1 MAHRLL
7 VGGELVLYGD
17 VGRIWYDDDGFTATD
32 VMEALAEFG
41 EGDLTVR
48 LNSGGGL
55 AFEGITIFN
64 LLRAHAGRITMIVDG
79 IAASAASVIAMAG
92 ESRIMRLGAMLMIH
106 DPSSVAWGDA
116 QDHRHTADRLDA
128 LATNVAGIYAR
139 VSGKDL
145 DEVRD
150 LMRVETWMSA
160 DQALEGGFAT
170 AVDEE
175 AAEEMSAF
183 AYDAYLNAPSTIPQ
197 TAYRRRPSLSAT
209 SSAPAAKT
217 KEHDVSALS
226 ATAAQLAATTT
237 HTQPTMAAPAPAAPS
252 APAPA
257 AQPAPAATELQ
268 PTQPTMSV
276 RDATM
281 DIMSRCRS
289 ARLSSEQTFEVVEK
303 AAGSVEAA
311 KDLIITMM
319 ADRDPQPNITSAV
332 RVTADGRDR
341 FREGVTLSLMHK
353 AGMQGGQVNEFTG
366 YTLKELARASLQ
378 QAGLKFDYA
387 DPMELAGAALN
398 MPTMIGGMHTTSD
411 FVVVLGNVANKSMLR
426 GYEEADETFELWTAR
441 GVLNDFK
448 EVARVDIGFFP
459 SLKEVPEGG
468 EYKYGTVGERGE
480 KIQLATYG
488 RKFAISRQ
496 AIINDDMNV
505 FTRIPQRMGRAA
517 RRTIGNLVYAILI
530 DNPVMSDGK
539 TLFHADHGNLANP
552 GTALSIASIDA
563 GRAAMAK
570 QKDGAGEAVALNVR
584 PKFLLVPVELE
595 GTAKVL
601 MESEFSPE
609 KTQRVPNHV
618 RGLAQVVSDARLS
631 GTAWHLAAD
640 PNTYD
645 TIEVAYLNGNS
656 QPTLEQR
663 PGWDVDG
670 TEFKVRIDAGVK
682 ALGTHGL
689 YKNPGAAP
697 N

>member
-17 VGRIWYDDDGFTATD
+17 VGRMWYDDDGFTATD

-41 EGDLTVR
+41 SGDLTVR

-64 LLRAHAGRITMIVDG
+64 LLRSHDGRITMIIDG

-92 ESRIMRLGAMLMIH
+92 DSRIMRLGSMLMIH
-106 DPSSVAWGDA
+106 DPSSVTWGDA
-116 QDHRHTADRLDA
+116 QDHRNSADRLDA

-139 VSGKDL
+139 ISGKGL
-145 DEVRD
+145 DDVRD
-150 LMRVETWMSA
+150 MMRVETWMSA
-160 DQALEGGFAT
+160 EQALEGSFAT

-183 AYDAYLNAPSTIPQ
+183 AYDAYQHAPSTIPQ
-197 TAYRRRPSLSAT
+197 AAYRQRPKLSANP
-209 SSAPAAKT
+209 SAPAAKP
-217 KEHDVSALS
+217 KDHDVTAHS

-237 HTQPTMAAPAPAAPS
+237 LTPPAMAAAAAPAAAP
-252 APAPA
+252 ALVPA
-257 AQPAPAATELQ
+257 AQPAPAATT
-268 PTQPTMSV
+268 PPTMSV

-289 ARLSSEQTFEVVEK
+289 AKLSSDQTFEVVEK
-303 AAGSVEAA
+303 AAGNVEAA
-311 KDLIITMM
+311 KDLIIIMM
-319 ADRDPQPNITSAV
+319 ADRDPQPNITSAN
-332 RVTADGRDR
+332 RITADGRDR

-366 YTLKELARASLQ
+366 YTLKELARLSLQ
-378 QAGLKFDYA
+378 HAGMKFDYA
-387 DPMELAGAALN
+387 DPLEMAGAALG
-398 MPTMIGGMHTTSD
+398 MVTMLGGTHTTSD
-411 FVVVLGNVANKSMLR
+411 FVTVLGNVANKSMLR
-426 GYEEADETFELWTAR
+426 GYEEAEETFEIWTAR

-448 EVARVDIGFFP
+448 EVSRVDIGLFP

-468 EYKYGTVGERGE
+468 EYKFGTVGDRGE

-488 RKFAISRQ
+488 RMFAISRQ

-517 RRTIGNLVYAILI
+517 RRTIGDLVYAILV
-530 DNPVMSDGK
+530 DNPPMSDGK
-539 TLFHADHGNLANP
+539 PLFHTDHGNLAATNAAP
-552 GTALSIASIDA
+552 TVVSLDA
-563 GRAAMAK
+563 ARAAMAK
-570 QKDGAGEAVALNVR
+570 QKDVDGLATSLNIR
-584 PKFLLVPVELE
+584 AKYMLVPVELE
-595 GTAKVL
+595 GVAKTL
-601 MESEFSPE
+601 MAAEFDPS
-609 KTQRVPNHV
+609 KTQRVPNSV
-618 RGLAQVVSDARLS
+618 RDMAQVVSDARLS

-663 PGWDVDG
+663 PGWYVDG
-670 TEFKVRIDAGVK
+670 AEFKVRIDAGVK
-682 ALGTHGL
+682 AIGYHGL
-689 YKNPGAAP
+689 YKNAGAAP
-697 N
+697 A